1 MGNPGR
7 LVITAL
13 TDRCYITLT
22 QAMRLVLG
30 GAPAGPAGTGKT
42 ETTKVSPNPNPN
54 PNPNHNPNPNP
65 NPNPNQ
71 VHSRDTNTAMAQM
84 GVART
89 SEFEWQ
95 KQLRYYWEEEA
106 DDCIIR
112 QTNTRF
118 TYG

>member
-1 MGNPGR
+1 MVG
-7 LVITAL
+7 LVRTQL
-13 TDRCYITLT
+13 TPLQRKTLSAKLT
-22 QAMRLVLG
+22 ID
-30 GAPAGPAGTGKT
+30 
-42 ETTKVSPNPNPN
+42 
-54 PNPNHNPNPNP
+54 
-65 NPNPNQ
+65 

>member
-1 MGNPGR
+1 
-7 LVITAL
+7 
-13 TDRCYITLT
+13 
-22 QAMRLVLG
+22 
-30 GAPAGPAGTGKT
+30 
-42 ETTKVSPNPNPN
+42 
-54 PNPNHNPNPNP
+54 
-65 NPNPNQ
+65 
-71 VHSRDTNTAMAQM
+71 MAQM